1 MENNF
6 STIGNQQRSPAA
18 ALVEKLI
25 NSVDAV
31 LIKECISRGI
41 SPQSTK
47 APQSIQQALKEFF
60 IIREG
65 KLSNVEIY
73 ERGLLEKM
81 ESVPIICV
89 KHIKIEQELADIM
102 IYAITLA
109 HDAGIDIEKAIL
121 DKLEKNGEKYPLSKS
136 KGNSSKYTDL

>member
-1 MENNF
+1 MESAGYWNDPSAWKYYGDMENNF

-47 APQSIQQALKEFF
+47 APQSIQQALKEFSS
-60 IIREG
+60 IREG

-73 ERGLLEKM
+73 ERGLPEKM
-81 ESVPIICV
+81 ESVPIIYLLLF
-89 KHIKIEQELADIM
+89 KSSSIQEFIRR
-102 IYAITLA
+102 
-109 HDAGIDIEKAIL
+109 
-121 DKLEKNGEKYPLSKS
+121 
-136 KGNSSKYTDL
+136 

>member
-1 MENNF
+1 M
-6 STIGNQQRSPAA
+6 
-18 ALVEKLI
+18 
-25 NSVDAV
+25 
-31 LIKECISRGI
+31 
-41 SPQSTK
+41 
-47 APQSIQQALKEFF
+47 LKEIEEK
-60 IIREG
+60 IIAFRD
-65 KLSNVEIY
+65 
-73 ERGLLEKM
+73 ERDWAQFHNPRTLAASICIESAELLEIFQWTKDS
-81 ESVPIICV
+81 ELAETVCV

>member
-1 MENNF
+1 LESAGYWNDPSAWKYYGDMENNF

-65 KLSNVEIY
+65 NLAMLRSMKEDFLKKWSLS
-73 ERGLLEKM
+73 LLFT
-81 ESVPIICV
+81 II
-89 KHIKIEQELADIM
+89 
-102 IYAITLA
+102 
-109 HDAGIDIEKAIL
+109 
-121 DKLEKNGEKYPLSKS
+121 
-136 KGNSSKYTDL
+136 

>member
-1 MENNF
+1 M
-6 STIGNQQRSPAA
+6 SI
-18 ALVEKLI
+18 LLI
-25 NSVDAV
+25 PPQDGDFRLYFRRRVDM
-31 LIKECISRGI
+31 
-41 SPQSTK
+41 
-47 APQSIQQALKEFF
+47 LKEIEEK
-60 IIREG
+60 IIAFRD
-65 KLSNVEIY
+65 
-73 ERGLLEKM
+73 ERDWAQFHNPRTLAASICIESAELLEIFQWTKDS
-81 ESVPIICV
+81 ELAETVCV